1 MGSNSHFYVDEMT
14 PKNFVQ
20 SSNNINLTPLQ
31 FALISQIVILSQNDL
46 KIKTVS
52 NRLYLKFY
60 FIAFPKNE
68 ENKALPKKT
77 SKCWTHHL
85 LQYFSQLKLTLVRDT
100 WVSLISTFLRLWFQS
115 LVFCVPNVNLL
126 LAKRLI
132 CLLFIF
138 YNQIANV
145 PNSKSLFCML
155 YKQN

>member
-1 MGSNSHFYVDEMT
+1 M
-14 PKNFVQ
+14 
-20 SSNNINLTPLQ
+20 
-31 FALISQIVILSQNDL
+31 
-46 KIKTVS
+46 
-52 NRLYLKFY
+52 
-60 FIAFPKNE
+60 
-68 ENKALPKKT
+68 PKKT

-115 LVFCVPNVNLL
+115 LFFVPNVNLS
-126 LAKRLI
+126 LAKILI

-155 YKQN
+155 YKQNWYSEGHCKCYKKSPLMSSLDDIGMKKRAFDGSRKTMKYEWLMNGSHTYSLADGYFLVFKWSY